1 MMSLFMMRCGRR
13 VSGGWHA
20 HYKDGNARA
29 EGHQCSQLS
38 RGFHPL
44 AAACAMQQTD
54 ALVMGMAVT
63 SDLAAAY
70 TVSADHLL
78 MKHNLLRPSTP
89 SESPST
95 SLRSIGHSSLAIS
108 ANNAILAV
116 GGWDGAIRLFSAQ
129 SLKSL
134 GTLKY
139 HREGVQTLA
148 FAPAP
153 STSSEPDRRDTAS
166 TIDLDFVSDSASAP
180 TSLAE
185 DSDSGSDTET
195 EGQGGRQVARRGDRG
210 EVPRGRWLVSG
221 SKDRRLAIWGLM
233 DFGS

>member
-1 MMSLFMMRCGRR
+1 MRNTKMETRGPNGISVADVHGDLTRLPR
-13 VSGGWHA
+13 L
-20 HYKDGNARA
+20 AR
-29 EGHQCSQLS
+29 CKRLT
-38 RGFHPL
+38 P
-44 AAACAMQQTD
+44 
-54 ALVMGMAVT
+54 LVMGMAVT
-63 SDLAAAY
+63 SDLSAAY

-78 MKHNLLRPSTP
+78 MKHDLLCPSTP

-95 SLRSIGHSSLAIS
+95 SLRSIGHSALAIS

-148 FAPAP
+148 FASAP
-153 STSSEPDRRDTAS
+153 STSTSSEPDGRDTAS

-180 TSLAE
+180 TNLAE
-185 DSDSGSDTET
+185 DSDSGSETET